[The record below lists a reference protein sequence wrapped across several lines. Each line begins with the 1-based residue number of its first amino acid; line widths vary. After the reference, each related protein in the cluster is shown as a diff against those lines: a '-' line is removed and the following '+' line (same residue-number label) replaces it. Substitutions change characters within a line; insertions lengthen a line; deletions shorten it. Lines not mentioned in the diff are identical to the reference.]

1 MSSEVGS
8 FQMQGIRES
17 WRACFEHRG
26 VKSIHRGAY
35 NINGGASC
43 VNSGASF
50 IKGGA
55 SFVDGGV
62 KYISS
67 GASSVNSGA
76 NYVNGG
82 AKNKHRG
89 RVCKFCGASFIA
101 RSSKNTVQKPKNRSS
116 GNENVN
122 RN

>member
-17 WRACFEHRG
+17 WGACFEHRG
-26 VKSIHRGAY
+26 VKSIHRGAC
-35 NINGGASC
+35 NVNG
-43 VNSGASF
+43 GASF

-55 SFVDGGV
+55 SFVNGGV

-67 GASSVNSGA
+67 GASSVNGGVKYISSGA
-76 NYVNGG
+76 SSVNGG

-101 RSSKNTVQKPKNRSS
+101 HSSKNTVQKPKNRSS
-116 GNENVN
+116 GNENAN
-122 RN
+122 WN